1 MESRKIIV
9 VNSLDQNQYVF
20 MSGAETLGQLKAE
33 LDAKGVNYSGMTFLE
48 GHTKTEMSLN
58 DAILPTNIPYRGTV
72 TNDLVFLLTSPQKKI
87 KSGYDRAT
95 IYTIIRTKNLSEPIA
110 EKFGKNFTN
119 VSTEDLDKFIHE
131 VVESASCYG
140 NDDFMSELLEVLKSF
155 NAKMDA
161 LCERFGVDVNAKNKV
176 LSDEQISDLF
186 GDMLGNAKCEPE
198 EEEDDEDEDEDC

>member
-9 VNSLDQNQYVF
+9 VNSLDQNQYVLQ
-20 MSGAETLGQLKAE
+20 SGAETLGQLKAE
-33 LDAKGVNYSGMTFLE
+33 LSAKGVNYTGMTFLE
-48 GHTKTEMSLN
+48 GHTKTEMSLD

-119 VSTEDLDKFIHE
+119 VSTEDLDRFIHE
-131 VVESASCYG
+131 MVNNTSCHEEDG
-140 NDDFMSELLEVLKSF
+140 FMTELIDILKSF
-155 NAKMDA
+155 NTKMDA
-161 LCERFGVDVNAKNKV
+161 LCKRFGVDVEPKSKA
-176 LSDEQISDLF
+176 LSDEQIDDLF
-186 GDMLGNAKCEPE
+186 GDMLGTEKCEAKE
-198 EEEDDEDEDEDC
+198 DEDEDED